1 MVTFGVFMIFIIAW
15 LSSDQ
20 NRSPDLGRGSQNQ
33 TSQKKPFNNFKSS
46 RIILAFPGI
55 IMAGKFIWLPVTFL
69 SWIIIPHSA
78 FILLLISISRCLRRF
93 LRDFRTEGS
102 VSFNDSVNSISLSM
116 PIRTAL

>member
-55 IMAGKFIWLPVTFL
+55 IMAGRIILVPLTLF
-69 SWIIIPHSA
+69 SWIFLTHTA
-78 FILLLISISRCLRRF
+78 VILLLISISRCLRRF

-102 VSFNDSVNSISLSM
+102 VSFNDSVNSIS
-116 PIRTAL
+116 